1 MQPLWKTAW
10 KFLKLKTELP
20 YDPGFPLLGIY
31 PKKKT
36 KQKYKFKK
44 IDASLC
50 SQQNVVNMGAN

>member
-1 MQPLWKTAW
+1 MENSMEVPQTKNRTTIWSRISTAG
-10 KFLKLKTELP
+10 
-20 YDPGFPLLGIY
+20 YIS
-31 PKKKT
+31 KKKT